1 MSFKKVSLMLIV
13 VIMSMFNIHNVYA
26 NARFADVPTS
36 HGAYGE
42 VNYLVDLG
50 VIKGYTENGKTIF
63 KPNAPVTRGQVA
75 KMVVEATGS
84 KPLVVQKSS
93 FSDVQVGTEL
103 SGYVERAV
111 ELGYFSAYSQGK
123 FGPNVPLTRDEM
135 SRVLVSAFNL
145 DAEEYGK
152 LTVPFTDIKPT
163 DAYYKYIA
171 AIYYSGITKGDTTG
185 TKYNA
190 TEVVKRSQFAS
201 FIARAKNEKYRLD
214 LPVKGVTIPNVT
226 DAIGQ
231 VRATTDN
238 LNIRSSANSANA
250 SNILGKV
257 NTGATFHLY
266 EIGAD
271 GWLKIAYE
279 GRYAY
284 ISKDYAQL
292 VAADGQALDKV
303 IKEVKAL
310 GDINLY
316 KARDVSSQAM
326 ATITDDATIKVYG
339 TTGNWYLTEKNGI
352 PGYVRI
358 SQTKEIAVE
367 PPANNDDETEAPNDS
382 SEEETPP
389 VVGTPDPEPEEP
401 TTPEEPSVEEPETI
415 IPPTLNTTTIGSATV
430 DGLHIRASASGS
442 AASLGKI
449 NRGTLVEVHS
459 ISGNWANITYNG
471 TTGYVHKTYLRFINQ
486 TGSKIAGRII
496 VIDPGHG
503 GKDPGTTHG
512 KTIQEKEITL
522 KVSNLVKAK
531 LEASGAVVKMTRV
544 GDTYPSLQ
552 DRVDFAKNNYAEM
565 FVSIHVNSA
574 SSSAKGTETYY
585 SVSSNDNEKEDFA
598 LATAINSQIV
608 KQAKMN
614 NRGVKR
620 VDYYVIKGLVLP
632 AVLVELGFISNEEDR
647 SKLTDEKYIE
657 IFAQAIYDGIVEYY
671 SR

>member
-1 MSFKKVSLMLIV
+1 MLIV

-26 NARFADVPTS
+26 NARFADVSTS
-36 HGAYGE
+36 HGSYE
-42 VNYLVDLG
+42 EINYLVDLG

-75 KMVVEATGS
+75 KMVVEATGN

-103 SGYVERAV
+103 SGYVERAI

-135 SRVLVSAFNL
+135 SKVLVSAFKL
-145 DAEEYGK
+145 DAEEFGK

-163 DAYYKYIA
+163 HAYYKYIA

-214 LPVKGVTIPNVT
+214 LPVKGVTMPSAE

-238 LNIRSSANSANA
+238 LNIRSSASSANN
-250 SNILGKV
+250 SNVLGKV
-257 NTGATFHLY
+257 NTGTTLYLY
-266 EIGAD
+266 EVSAN

-284 ISKDYAQL
+284 VYKDYAQL
-292 VAADGQALDKV
+292 IAADGQALSKV
-303 IKEVKAL
+303 NKEVKAV
-310 GDINLY
+310 GEVALY
-316 KARDVSSQAM
+316 KTRDVNSQSM
-326 ATITDDATIKVYG
+326 AKFTDDATIKVYG
-339 TTGNWYLTEKNGI
+339 TTGNWYLTEQNGI

-358 SQTKEIAVE
+358 SQTKDIVVE
-367 PPANNDDETEAPNDS
+367 PPKDNNGGQEG
-382 SEEETPP
+382 SENGSGEEQPP
-389 VVGTPDPEPEEP
+389 VVVEPEPEPEQPTEPEEP
-401 TTPEEPSVEEPETI
+401 SIET
-415 IPPTLNTTTIGSATV
+415 PPTLNTQTIGSVTV
-430 DGLHIRASASGS
+430 DGLHIRQSASGS
-442 AASLGKI
+442 SASLGKM
-449 NRGTLVEVHS
+449 NRGALVEVHS
-459 ISGNWANITYNG
+459 ISGNWANITHNG
-471 TTGYVHKTYLRFINQ
+471 VTGYVHKTYLRLINQ

-503 GKDPGTTHG
+503 GKDSGTTHG
-512 KTIQEKEITL
+512 TAILEKNITM
-522 KVSNLVKAK
+522 KVSNLVKKK
-531 LEASGAVVKMTRV
+531 LEASGAIVKMTRT

-552 DRVDFAKNNYAEM
+552 DRVDFTKNNYGEI

-574 SSSAKGTETYY
+574 GSSAKGTETYY
-585 SVSSNDNEKEDFA
+585 SVTSNDNEKEDFA

-608 KQAKMN
+608 KQANMN

-620 VDYYVIKGLVLP
+620 VDYYVVKGLVVP
-632 AVLVELGFISNEEDR
+632 AILVELGFLSNEEDR
-647 SKLTDEKYIE
+647 NKLTSDKYAE

-671 SR
+671 SK

>member
-1 MSFKKVSLMLIV
+1 
-13 VIMSMFNIHNVYA
+13 MSMFNIHNVYA
-26 NARFADVPTS
+26 NARFADVSTS
-36 HGAYGE
+36 HGSYE
-42 VNYLVDLG
+42 EINYLVDLG

-75 KMVVEATGS
+75 KMVVEATGN

-103 SGYVERAV
+103 SGYVERAI

-135 SRVLVSAFNL
+135 SKVLVSAFKL
-145 DAEEYGK
+145 DAEEFGK

-163 DAYYKYIA
+163 HAYYKYIA

-214 LPVKGVTIPNVT
+214 LPVKGVTMPSAE

-238 LNIRSSANSANA
+238 LNIRSSASSANN
-250 SNILGKV
+250 SNVLGKV
-257 NTGATFHLY
+257 NTGTTLYLY
-266 EIGAD
+266 EVSAN
-271 GWLKIAYE
+271 GWLKVAYE

-284 ISKDYAQL
+284 VYKDYAQL
-292 VAADGQALDKV
+292 IAADGQALSTV
-303 IKEVKAL
+303 NKEVKAV
-310 GDINLY
+310 GEVALY
-316 KARDVSSQAM
+316 KTRDVNSQTM
-326 ATITDDATIKVYG
+326 AKFTDDATIKVYG
-339 TTGNWYLTEKNGI
+339 TTGNWYLTEQNGV

-358 SQTKEIAVE
+358 SQTKDIVVE
-367 PPANNDDETEAPNDS
+367 PPKDNNGGQEGSDNGAG
-382 SEEETPP
+382 EEQPP
-389 VVGTPDPEPEEP
+389 VVVEPEQPTEPEEP
-401 TTPEEPSVEEPETI
+401 SIET
-415 IPPTLNTTTIGSATV
+415 PPTLNTKTIGSVTV
-430 DGLHIRASASGS
+430 DGLHIRQSASGS
-442 AASLGKI
+442 SASLGKM

-459 ISGNWANITYNG
+459 ISGNWANVTHNG
-471 TTGYVHKTYLRFINQ
+471 VTGYVHKTYLRLINQ

-512 KTIQEKEITL
+512 KIAQEKEITL
-522 KVSNLVKAK
+522 KVSNLVKKK
-531 LEASGAVVKMTRV
+531 LEASGAIVKMTRT

-552 DRVDFAKNNYAEM
+552 DRVDFTKNNYGEI

-574 SSSAKGTETYY
+574 GSSAKGTETYY
-585 SVSSNDNEKEDFA
+585 SVTSNDNEKEDFA

-608 KQAKMN
+608 KQANMN

-620 VDYYVIKGLVLP
+620 VDYYVVKGLVVP
-632 AVLVELGFISNEEDR
+632 AILVELGFLSNEEDR
-647 SKLTDEKYIE
+647 NKLTSDKYAE

-671 SR
+671 SK

>member
-1 MSFKKVSLMLIV
+1 
-13 VIMSMFNIHNVYA
+13 MSMFNIHNVYA

-36 HGAYGE
+36 HGASE
-42 VNYLVDLG
+42 EINYLVNLG
-50 VIKGYTENGKTIF
+50 VIKGYMENGKTIF

-93 FSDVQVGTEL
+93 FSDVQIGTEL
-103 SGYVERAV
+103 SGYVERSI
-111 ELGYFSAYSQGK
+111 ELGYFSAYSPGK

-135 SRVLVSAFNL
+135 SKVLVSAFKL

-163 DAYYKYIA
+163 HAYYKYIA

-190 TEVVKRSQFAS
+190 TEIVKRSQFAS
-201 FIARAKNEKYRLD
+201 FIARAKDEKYRLD
-214 LPVKGVTIPNVT
+214 LPVKGVTIPNAT

-238 LNIRSSANSANA
+238 LNVRSSASVANA
-250 SNILGKV
+250 SNILGKINTGTTLYLYEV
-257 NTGATFHLY
+257 NTN
-266 EIGAD
+266 
-271 GWLKIAYE
+271 GWLKVAYD

-284 ISKDYAQL
+284 ISKDYAEL
-292 VAADGQALDKV
+292 LAADGQALSKV
-303 IKEVKAL
+303 SKEVKAF
-310 GDINLY
+310 GEVNLY
-316 KARDVSSQAM
+316 KTRDVNSQTVEKFA
-326 ATITDDATIKVYG
+326 DEATIKVYG
-339 TTGNWYLTEKNGI
+339 TTGNWYLTEQNGI

-358 SQTKEIAVE
+358 SQTTDIIVE
-367 PPANNDDETEAPNDS
+367 PPTDNNDNSGEGEPNNGG
-382 SEEETPP
+382 EEETPP
-389 VVGTPDPEPEEP
+389 VVTPNPDPEPEIPP
-401 TTPEEPSVEEPETI
+401 TPVE
-415 IPPTLNTTTIGSATV
+415 PPTLNTKTIGSATV
-430 DGLHIRASASGS
+430 DGLHIRQTASGS
-442 AASLGKI
+442 SASLGRI

-459 ISGNWANITYNG
+459 ISGNWANVTHNG
-471 TTGYVHKTYLRFINQ
+471 VTGYVHKTYLRLINQ

-531 LEASGAVVKMTRV
+531 LEASGAIVKMTRT

-552 DRVDFAKNNYAEM
+552 DRVDFAKNNYGEV

-585 SVSSNDNEKEDFA
+585 SVTSNDNEKEDFA
-598 LATAINSQIV
+598 LATAVNTQIV
-608 KQAKMN
+608 KQANMN

-620 VDYYVIKGLVLP
+620 VDYYVVKGLVMP
-632 AVLVELGFISNEEDR
+632 AILVELGFVSNAEDR
-647 SKLTDEKYIE
+647 NKLTSDKYAE

-671 SR
+671 SK

>member
-1 MSFKKVSLMLIV
+1 
-13 VIMSMFNIHNVYA
+13 MSMFNIHNVYA

-36 HGAYGE
+36 HGASE
-42 VNYLVDLG
+42 EINYLVNLG

-103 SGYVERAV
+103 SGYVERAI
-111 ELGYFSAYSQGK
+111 ELGYFSAYSPGK

-135 SRVLVSAFNL
+135 SKVLVSAFKL

-163 DAYYKYIA
+163 HAYYKYIA

-190 TEVVKRSQFAS
+190 TEIVKRSQFAS
-201 FIARAKNEKYRLD
+201 FIARAKDEKYRLD
-214 LPVKGVTIPNVT
+214 LPVKGVTIPNAT

-238 LNIRSSANSANA
+238 LNVRSSASSANA
-250 SNILGKV
+250 SNILGKI
-257 NTGATFHLY
+257 NTGTTLHLY
-266 EIGAD
+266 EVSAN
-271 GWLKIAYE
+271 GWLKVAYE

-292 VAADGQALDKV
+292 VAIDGQALSTV
-303 IKEVKAL
+303 SKEVKAV
-310 GDINLY
+310 GEVNLY
-316 KARDVSSQAM
+316 KTRDVNSQTM
-326 ATITDDATIKVYG
+326 GKFTGEATIKVYG
-339 TTGNWYLTEKNGI
+339 TTGNWYLTEQNGI

-358 SQTKEIAVE
+358 SQTTDIIVE
-367 PPANNDDETEAPNDS
+367 PPTDNNDNSGEGEPNNGG
-382 SEEETPP
+382 EEETPP
-389 VVGTPDPEPEEP
+389 VVTPNPDPEPETPP
-401 TTPEEPSVEEPETI
+401 TPVE
-415 IPPTLNTTTIGSATV
+415 PPTLNTKTIGSATV
-430 DGLHIRASASGS
+430 DGLHIRQSASGS
-442 AASLGKI
+442 SASLGRI

-459 ISGNWANITYNG
+459 ISGNWANVTHNG
-471 TTGYVHKTYLRFINQ
+471 VTGYVHKTYLRLINQ

-531 LEASGAVVKMTRV
+531 LEASGAIVKMTRT

-552 DRVDFAKNNYAEM
+552 DRVDFAKNNYGEV

-585 SVSSNDNEKEDFA
+585 SVTSNDNEKEDFA
-598 LATAINSQIV
+598 LATAVNTQIV
-608 KQAKMN
+608 KQANMN

-620 VDYYVIKGLVLP
+620 VDYYVVKGLIMP
-632 AVLVELGFISNEEDR
+632 AILVELGFVSNAEDR
-647 SKLTDEKYIE
+647 NKLTSDKYAE

-671 SR
+671 SK

>member
-1 MSFKKVSLMLIV
+1 MLIV

-26 NARFADVPTS
+26 NARFADVSTS
-36 HGAYGE
+36 HGSYE
-42 VNYLVDLG
+42 EINYLVDLG

-75 KMVVEATGS
+75 KMVVEATGN

-103 SGYVERAV
+103 SGYVERAI

-135 SRVLVSAFNL
+135 SKVLVSAFKL
-145 DAEEYGK
+145 DAEEFGK

-163 DAYYKYIA
+163 HAYYKYIA

-214 LPVKGVTIPNVT
+214 LPVKGVTMPSAE

-238 LNIRSSANSANA
+238 LNIRSSASSANN
-250 SNILGKV
+250 SNVLGKV
-257 NTGATFHLY
+257 NTGTTLYLY
-266 EIGAD
+266 EASAN
-271 GWLKIAYE
+271 GWLKVAYE

-284 ISKDYAQL
+284 VYKDYAQL
-292 VAADGQALDKV
+292 IAADGQALSKV
-303 IKEVKAL
+303 NKEVKAV
-310 GDINLY
+310 GEVALY
-316 KARDVSSQAM
+316 KTRDVNSQSM
-326 ATITDDATIKVYG
+326 AKFTDDATIKVYG
-339 TTGNWYLTEKNGI
+339 TTGNWYLTEQNGI

-358 SQTKEIAVE
+358 SQTKDIVVE
-367 PPANNDDETEAPNDS
+367 PPKDNNGGQEGSDNGS
-382 SEEETPP
+382 GEEQPP
-389 VVGTPDPEPEEP
+389 VVVEPEQPTEPEEP
-401 TTPEEPSVEEPETI
+401 SIET
-415 IPPTLNTTTIGSATV
+415 PPTLNTKTIGSVTV
-430 DGLHIRASASGS
+430 DGLHIRQSASGS
-442 AASLGKI
+442 SASLGKM

-459 ISGNWANITYNG
+459 ISGNWANITHNG
-471 TTGYVHKTYLRFINQ
+471 VTGYVHKTYLRLINQ

-512 KTIQEKEITL
+512 KAAQEKEITL
-522 KVSNLVKAK
+522 KVSNLVKKK
-531 LEASGAVVKMTRV
+531 LEASGAIVKMTRT

-552 DRVDFAKNNYAEM
+552 DRVDFTKNNYGEI

-574 SSSAKGTETYY
+574 GSSAKGTETYY
-585 SVSSNDNEKEDFA
+585 SVTSNDNEKEDFA

-608 KQAKMN
+608 KQANMN

-620 VDYYVIKGLVLP
+620 VDYYVVKGLVVP
-632 AVLVELGFISNEEDR
+632 AILVELGFLSNEEDR
-647 SKLTDEKYIE
+647 NKLTSDKYAE

-671 SR
+671 SK

>member
-1 MSFKKVSLMLIV
+1 
-13 VIMSMFNIHNVYA
+13 MSMFNIHNVYA

-36 HGAYGE
+36 HGSYE
-42 VNYLVDLG
+42 EINYLVDLG

-75 KMVVEATGS
+75 KMVVEATGN
-84 KPLVVQKSS
+84 KPLTVKKSS

-111 ELGYFSAYSQGK
+111 ELGYFSAYSAGK

-135 SRVLVSAFNL
+135 SKVLVSAFKLN
-145 DAEEYGK
+145 AEEFGK

-163 DAYYKYIA
+163 HAYYKYIA

-214 LPVKGVTIPNVT
+214 LPVKGVTIPNVA

-238 LNIRSSANSANA
+238 LNVRSSASSANA

-266 EIGAD
+266 EASTN

-292 VAADGQALDKV
+292 IAADGQALEKV
-303 IKEVKAL
+303 SKEVKAF
-310 GDINLY
+310 GEVNLY
-316 KARDVSSQAM
+316 KTRDVNSP
-326 ATITDDATIKVYG
+326 TIGTFSDETTIKVYG
-339 TTGNWYLTEKNGI
+339 TTGNWYLTEQNGV

-358 SQTKEIAVE
+358 SQTNDITVE
-367 PPANNDDETEAPNDS
+367 PPKDNNGVEEKPDNNG
-382 SEEETPP
+382 EEEKPP
-389 VVGTPDPEPEEP
+389 VVTPDPETP
-401 TTPEEPSVEEPETI
+401 TTPEEPNIEEPETEQ
-415 IPPTLNTTTIGSATV
+415 PPTLNTKTIGSVTV
-430 DGLHIRASASGS
+430 DALHIRESASGS
-442 AASLGKI
+442 SASLGKM

-459 ISGNWANITYNG
+459 ISGNWAKITHNG
-471 TTGYVHKTYLRFINQ
+471 VTGYVHKTYLRFINQ

-503 GKDPGTTHG
+503 GKDPGTSYG
-512 KTIQEKEITL
+512 KTAAEKAITL
-522 KVSNLVKAK
+522 KVASLVKSK

-552 DRVDFAKNNYAEM
+552 DRVDIAKNNYAEM

-574 SSSAKGTETYY
+574 SSSSAKGTETYY

-598 LATAINSQIV
+598 LATAINNQIV
-608 KQAKMN
+608 KQANMN

-620 VDYYVIKGLVLP
+620 VDYYVVKGLVLP
-632 AVLVELGFISNEEDR
+632 AVLVELGFLTNEEDR
-647 SKLTDEKYIE
+647 NKLTSDKYVE